1 MIRVQQEDFCLAS
14 EYAAL
19 SRSHQAGAVVTFV
32 GRVREMNQGAAVSG
46 MILEHY
52 PGMTEHALAQIVN
65 EAQARWPLPV
75 RREIHRVGAL

>member
-52 PGMTEHALAQIVN
+52 PGDRKSV
-65 EAQARWPLPV
+65 V
-75 RREIHRVGAL
+75 